1 MAEEDVYVTID
12 GEKIN
17 VTRLVY
23 KCKVISEQNE
33 YYRKECAELTIK
45 FTKAQRLIRKYKAMC
60 ERKQKYI
67 ERFVSLFG
75 KNWKRK
81 DPEPKAEVKI
91 YYSGNVHFK
100 TVRTK

>member
-1 MAEEDVYVTID
+1 MEKEEHKKTIED
-12 GEKIN
+12 LHNQKQ
-17 VTRLVY
+17 Y
-23 KCKVISEQNE
+23 YSEQ
-33 YYRKECAELTIK
+33 YLIALDELK
-45 FTKAQRLIRKYKAMC
+45 KAQKLVRKYKAMC

-67 ERFVSLFG
+67 NRFVSLFG

-91 YYSGNVHFK
+91 YYSGNVRFK